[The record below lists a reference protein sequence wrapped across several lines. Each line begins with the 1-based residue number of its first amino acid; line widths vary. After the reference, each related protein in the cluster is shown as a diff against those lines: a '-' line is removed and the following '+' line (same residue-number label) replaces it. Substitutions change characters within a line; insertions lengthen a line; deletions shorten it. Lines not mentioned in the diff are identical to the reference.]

1 MHCPRFWSCRLSAVT
16 LDYVE
21 GSGVGTYEA
30 LEVEGISK
38 AYDET
43 QALDNVSLTIAPGE
57 VLGLLGANGA
67 GKTTL
72 ISIVTGL
79 LVPDEGSVRV
89 AGIDVQRAATAA
101 RRLMGAAPQN
111 LSIYLQLSVRKNLL
125 FFGRLLGLRR
135 GLHTRIE
142 ELVTAFDLE
151 DVIDRRTQELSGG
164 QQRRVHTA
172 IAMMRQ
178 VPLLLLD
185 EPTAGVDVHTR
196 ARLLALIKEH
206 ASQGVAICY
215 TTHYLPEIESLD
227 ASVAILEQGSL
238 IARGRVDE
246 LIATSSTTVVE
257 VRFDRAVPAGLSA
270 LGTVDETE
278 AILRIHE
285 QNSSEAL
292 TRALT
297 SLADVAE
304 QVRSVEL
311 VQPSLES
318 VYLSMTG
325 RRFAS
330 EAKEV
335 VA

>member
-1 MHCPRFWSCRLSAVT
+1 MSSAT
-16 LDYVE
+16 LNHVE
-21 GSGVGTYEA
+21 DSGVGTHAA

-38 AYDET
+38 AYGET
-43 QALDNVSLTIAPGE
+43 QALDNVSLAIAPGE

-79 LVPDEGSVRV
+79 VIPDEGNVRV
-89 AGIDVQRAATAA
+89 AGVDVQRAATAA

-135 GLHTRIE
+135 GQLHTRIE
-142 ELVTAFDLE
+142 ELVAAFDLE
-151 DVIDRRTQELSGG
+151 DVVDRRTQELSGG

-196 ARLLALIKEH
+196 ERLLGLIKEL

-215 TTHYLPEIESLD
+215 TTHYLPEIESLN

-246 LIATSSTTVVE
+246 LIAASSTTVVE

-292 TRALT
+292 RRALT
-297 SLADVAE
+297 ALADVAE

-330 EAKEV
+330 GAEEV
-335 VA
+335 VG